1 MVIVNV
7 TDELKKEL
15 KLSTFSSVFLENC
28 LNSKFLSI
36 EKNNSKIIAACFVG
50 GVFNSNGIEI
60 VKEYQGKGI
69 GKKLLNEIMY
79 ECKIRKISFLM
90 GVFKPSNAISIKTHM
105 KIGYIP
111 LFTIF
116 YNPEEGKEVIVIL
129 PFNLK
134 GKILSKFLKIFDTR
148 IGNSLFTF
156 LFSLSQPLIKK
167 LIAFDSTKM
176 PKLNFTFAIKNFEKV
191 SQTLINP
198 DTSFK

>member
-15 KLSTFSSVFLENC
+15 KSSNFSSLFLENC

-36 EKNNSKIIAACFVG
+36 EKNDTEIIAACFVG

-69 GKKLLNEIMY
+69 GKKLLNEIIS
-79 ECKIRKISFLM
+79 ECKQRKIAFLM
-90 GVFKPSNAISIKTHM
+90 GVFKPTNTISIKTHI

-116 YNPEEGKEVIVIL
+116 YNHEEGKEVVVIL
-129 PFNLK
+129 PFNSK
-134 GKILSKFLKIFDTR
+134 GEILTKFLKIFDTR
-148 IGNSLFTF
+148 VGNLLFTF
-156 LFSLSQPLIKK
+156 LFNLSQPFTKK
-167 LIAFDSTKM
+167 LIAFDSTNM
-176 PKLNFTFAIKNFEKV
+176 PKLDFRFAIKNFEKV
-191 SQTLINP
+191 SQTLS
-198 DTSFK
+198 DKDDSFK

>member
-90 GVFKPSNAISIKTHM
+90 GVFKPSNIISVKTHI
-105 KIGYIP
+105 KIGYVP
-111 LFTIF
+111 VFTIF
-116 YNPEEGKEVIVIL
+116 YNPEEGKEVITIL

-176 PKLNFTFAIKNFEKV
+176 PKLDFTFAIKNFEKV
-191 SQTLINP
+191 SQTLINT